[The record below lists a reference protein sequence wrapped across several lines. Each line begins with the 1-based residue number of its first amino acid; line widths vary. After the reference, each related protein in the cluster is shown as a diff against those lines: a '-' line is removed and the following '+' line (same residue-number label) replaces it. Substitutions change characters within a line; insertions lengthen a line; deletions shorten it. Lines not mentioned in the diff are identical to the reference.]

1 MGENI
6 MLYLELDRTHERSF
20 SKQIYTQIRE
30 QILSGELSTGSA
42 LPSTRYLSKELCV
55 ARNTV
60 LTAYDMLVSEGF
72 TYSSPGSGFYVSPGT
87 TNELLPIQIRDFSVA
102 SLTDFLIPQ
111 NMINFD
117 SGLPAIDLFPRSK
130 WNRTVTKAFNEAPI
144 SALGY
149 DDPQGR
155 PELRNVLCAYLK
167 RSRGIRCHPDQIVI
181 TSGVKQGLSLIA
193 KSLLNAKS
201 EVWIENPS
209 NENVKQIF
217 SYHTDKIVPFEV
229 DKEGLQ
235 PNLFPPGKRPTLIF
249 VTPSHQFPMGGI
261 LPIQRRIELI
271 QYVREANCYL
281 FEDDYDS
288 EFNYGGL
295 PSNSLFELD
304 MEHVIYAGTFSK
316 VMFPSL
322 RLGYLVAPWSLIPK
336 IREWKRLADHHS
348 NSIYQLAL
356 MRFIESGALDRHI
369 RNMKREY
376 RKRRDDLLELLN
388 TKFAEK
394 VKIYGYQA
402 GMHVVAEFENITF
415 TPEKIRQLYESGI
428 YVVPVEKHSI
438 VKGKHQNQIII
449 GYAQLT
455 NEEMEKGLEILK
467 TELNL

>member
-1 MGENI
+1 
-6 MLYLELDRTHERSF
+6 MLYLELDRTHKRSF
-20 SKQIYTQIRE
+20 TKQIYTQMQE
-30 QILSGELSTGSA
+30 KILSGELSAGSP

-60 LTAYDMLVSEGF
+60 LTAYDMLVSAGF
-72 TYSSPGSGFYVSPGT
+72 AYSSPGSGFYVSPGI
-87 TNELLPIQIRDFSVA
+87 TNEPLPIQIRDSSVA
-102 SLTDFLIPQ
+102 TLTDLLIPQ

-117 SGLPAIDLFPRSK
+117 SGLPSLDLFPRSK
-130 WNRTVTKAFNEAPI
+130 WNQAVTKAFKEAPI

-155 PELRNVLCAYLK
+155 TELRNVLCAYL
-167 RSRGIRCHPDQIVI
+167 RRTRGIRCHPDQIVI

-193 KSLLNAKS
+193 KCLLNSQS

-217 SYHTDKIVPFEV
+217 SYHTDKIIPFEV
-229 DKEGLQ
+229 DKDGIQ
-235 PNLFPPGKRPTLIF
+235 PSLFPQDKKPALIF

-271 QYVREANCYL
+271 QFAREANCYL
-281 FEDDYDS
+281 LEDDYDS

-295 PSNSLFELD
+295 PSSSLLELD

-322 RLGYLVAPWSLIPK
+322 RLGYLVAPWSLIPG
-336 IREWKRLADHHS
+336 IREWKRLADHHT
-348 NSIYQLAL
+348 NSINQLAL
-356 MRFIESGALDRHI
+356 MHFIESRTLERHI
-369 RNMKREY
+369 RTMKKVY
-376 RKRRDDLLELLN
+376 RKRRDDLLGLLH
-388 TKFAEK
+388 TKFKEK

-415 TPEKIRQLYESGI
+415 TPERIHQLYESGI

-438 VKGKHQNQIII
+438 VKGTHQNQIIL
-449 GYAQLT
+449 GYAKLT

-467 TELNL
+467 NELNL

>member
-1 MGENI
+1 M
-6 MLYLELDRTHERSF
+6 MLYLELDRKRQRSF

-30 QILSGELSTGSA
+30 QILSGELSACSA

-72 TYSSPGSGFYVSPGT
+72 AYSSLGSGFYVSPGT
-87 TNELLPIQIRDFSVA
+87 TNQQPQTLISDFSVA

-111 NMINFD
+111 SMINFD
-117 SGLPAIDLFPRSK
+117 SGLPAVDLFPRSK
-130 WNRTVTKAFNEAPI
+130 WNQAVTKAFKEAPI
-144 SALGY
+144 SAFGY

-167 RSRGIRCHPDQIVI
+167 RARGIRCHPDQIVI
-181 TSGVKQGLSLIA
+181 TSGVKQGLSLVA
-193 KSLLNAKS
+193 KCLLDAKS

-217 SYHTDKIVPFEV
+217 SYHTDKIMPFEV
-229 DKEGLQ
+229 DKEGIQ
-235 PNLFPPGKRPTLIF
+235 PSLFPLGKRPTLIF

-271 QYVREANCYL
+271 QVAREANCYL
-281 FEDDYDS
+281 LEDDYDS
-288 EFNYGGL
+288 EFNYDGL
-295 PSNSLFELD
+295 PSNSLLELD
-304 MEHVIYAGTFSK
+304 MEHVIYAGTCSK

-348 NSIYQLAL
+348 NSINQLAL
-356 MRFIESGALDRHI
+356 MYFIESRALERHI
-369 RNMKREY
+369 RNMKKEY
-376 RKRRDDLLELLN
+376 RKRRDDLLELLRS
-388 TKFAEK
+388 KFAEK

-402 GMHVVAEFENITF
+402 GMHVVAEFENIAF
-415 TPEKIRQLYESGI
+415 TPERIQQLYESGI
-428 YVVPVEKHSI
+428 YVVPVEKHSF
-438 VKGKHQNQIII
+438 VKGIHQNQIIL

-455 NEEMEKGLEILK
+455 KEEMEKGLEILK